1 MSGKPAA
8 TSGKPAQTV
17 RRSMTGFGR
26 ADGPQGLSAEVRS
39 VNGRHLELRV
49 RLPREL
55 AALERE
61 ARATAA
67 RHFERGQ
74 IEISVRLPRDGEL
87 APQLELDLEAA
98 RRYASAAEELAASL
112 GITAELTAARLL
124 ALPAVARVREP
135 ELEAEALAPA
145 VLETIARACEAA
157 AAMRAREGEAL
168 VRELRARL
176 ATIEVLVAKVEARAA
191 AVLSGL
197 RERLE
202 KRLAALAPEL
212 ETDPARLE
220 QEVVLYVD
228 RQDVTEETVRL
239 RSHLEQFA
247 ETLDAPGA
255 VGRKLEFVL
264 QEMGRETN
272 TIGSKA
278 ADAVLTRVVVE
289 LKTEQEKL
297 REQVQNVE

>member
-1 MSGKPAA
+1 MSDEPVVR
-8 TSGKPAQTV
+8 V

-26 ADGPQGLSAEVRS
+26 ADGPQGISAEVRT
-39 VNGRHLELRV
+39 VNSRHLEVRV

-61 ARATAA
+61 ARAAGA
-67 RHFERGQ
+67 RFFERGQ
-74 IEISVRLPRDGEL
+74 VEIAVRLPQEGDL
-87 APQLELDLEAA
+87 APRLELDLDAA
-98 RRYASAAEELAASL
+98 QRYASAAQELASGL
-112 GITAELTAARLL
+112 HLPSDLTAAKLL
-124 ALPAVARVREP
+124 SLPGVARVREP

-145 VLETIARACEAA
+145 VLETISSACRAA
-157 AAMRAREGEAL
+157 AEMRAREGEAL
-168 VRELRARL
+168 LRELRGRL
-176 ATIEVLVAKVEARAA
+176 GKIETLVSQIEARAA

-212 ETDPARLE
+212 EIDPGRLE

-228 RQDVTEETVRL
+228 RQDITEETVRL
-239 RSHLEQFA
+239 RSHLEQFS
-247 ETLDAPGA
+247 ETLDASGA

-272 TIGSKA
+272 TIGSKS

-297 REQVQNVE
+297 REQVLNLE

>member
-1 MSGKPAA
+1 MSEKP
-8 TSGKPAQTV
+8 GGRV

-26 ADGPQGLSAEVRS
+26 ADGPLGLSAEVRT
-39 VNGRHLELRV
+39 VNSRHLEVRV

-61 ARATAA
+61 ARAAA
-67 RHFERGQ
+67 TRFFERGQ
-74 IEISVRLPRDGEL
+74 VEIAVRLPQEGEL
-87 APQLELDLEAA
+87 APRLELDLESA
-98 RRYASAAEELAASL
+98 RRYASAAQELAAGL
-112 GITAELTAARLL
+112 GIPSELTASRLL
-124 ALPAVARVREP
+124 TLPAVARMREP
-135 ELEAEALAPA
+135 ELEVDSLSPAL
-145 VLETIARACEAA
+145 LETIALACAA
-157 AAMRAREGEAL
+157 AAEMRAREGESL
-168 VRELRARL
+168 LRELRARL
-176 ATIEVLVAKVEARAA
+176 AAIEVLVEKVEARAA
-191 AVLSGL
+191 AVLGGL

-228 RQDVTEETVRL
+228 RQDITEETVRL

-272 TIGSKA
+272 TIGSKS

-289 LKTEQEKL
+289 LKTELEKL
-297 REQVQNVE
+297 REQVLNLE

>member
-1 MSGKPAA
+1 
-8 TSGKPAQTV
+8 
-17 RRSMTGFGR
+17 MTGFGR
-26 ADGPQGLSAEVRS
+26 AEGPLGLTAEVRS
-39 VNGRHLELRV
+39 VNSRHLEVRV

-55 AALERE
+55 AAFERD
-61 ARATAA
+61 ARAAAA
-67 RHFERGQ
+67 RFFERGQ
-74 IEISVRLPRDGEL
+74 VEVALRLPQEGEL
-87 APQLELDLEAA
+87 APKLELDLDVA
-98 RRYASAAEELAASL
+98 RRYAQAATDLADSLRLPSELS
-112 GITAELTAARLL
+112 AARLL
-124 ALPAVARVREP
+124 TLPGVARVREP

-145 VLETIARACEAA
+145 LLETIARACAA
-157 AAMRAREGEAL
+157 AIDMRIREGESL
-168 VRELRARL
+168 VRELRKRL
-176 ATIEVLVAKVEARAA
+176 GAIETLVGQVEARALV
-191 AVLSGL
+191 VLAGL

-228 RQDVTEETVRL
+228 RQDITEETVRL

-247 ETLDAPGA
+247 ETLDAPGS

-278 ADAVLTRVVVE
+278 GDAVLTRLVVE

-297 REQVQNVE
+297 REQVLNIE

>member
-1 MSGKPAA
+1 MSGKP
-8 TSGKPAQTV
+8 GGRV

-26 ADGPQGLSAEVRS
+26 ADGPQGLSAEVRT
-39 VNGRHLELRV
+39 VNSRHLEVRV

-61 ARATAA
+61 ARAAA
-67 RHFERGQ
+67 SRFFERGQ
-74 IEISVRLPRDGEL
+74 VEIAVRLPQEGEL
-87 APQLELDLEAA
+87 APRLELDLDAA
-98 RRYASAAEELAASL
+98 RRYASAAQELAAGL
-112 GITAELTAARLL
+112 GIASDLTAARLL
-124 ALPAVARVREP
+124 TLPAVARVREP
-135 ELEAEALAPA
+135 ELEVDALANPLLA
-145 VLETIARACEAA
+145 TIASACAA
-157 AAMRAREGEAL
+157 AAEMRAREGESL
-168 VRELRARL
+168 LRELRGRL
-176 ATIEVLVAKVEARAA
+176 GGIEALVGQVEARAA
-191 AVLSGL
+191 AVLAGL

-228 RQDVTEETVRL
+228 RQDITEETVRL
-239 RSHLEQFA
+239 RSHLEQFV

-297 REQVQNVE
+297 REQVLNLE

>member
-1 MSGKPAA
+1 MSETAA
-8 TSGKPAQTV
+8 RV

-26 ADGPQGLSAEVRS
+26 ADGPLGLSAEVRS
-39 VNGRHLELRV
+39 VNSRHLEVRV

-55 AALERE
+55 AALERD
-61 ARATAA
+61 ARAAAA
-67 RHFERGQ
+67 RFFERGQ
-74 IEISVRLPRDGEL
+74 VEIAVRLPQEGEL
-87 APQLELDLEAA
+87 APRLELDLDAA
-98 RRYASAAEELAASL
+98 RRYARAAEEL
-112 GITAELTAARLL
+112 TAGLQIPSELTAAGLL
-124 ALPAVARVREP
+124 SLPGVARVREP
-135 ELEAEALAPA
+135 ELEASALAPA
-145 VLETIARACEAA
+145 LLETIARACAA
-157 AAMRAREGEAL
+157 AAEMRAREGESL
-168 VRELRARL
+168 LRELRGRL
-176 ATIEVLVAKVEARAA
+176 AKIATLVGQVEARAG
-191 AVLSGL
+191 AVLAGL

-239 RSHLEQFA
+239 RSHLEQFD
-247 ETLDAPGA
+247 ETLEAAGA

-264 QEMGRETN
+264 QEMARETN
-272 TIGSKA
+272 TIGSKS

-297 REQVQNVE
+297 REQVLNVE

>member
-1 MSGKPAA
+1 
-8 TSGKPAQTV
+8 
-17 RRSMTGFGR
+17 MTGFGR
-26 ADGPQGLSAEVRS
+26 ADGPLGLSAEVRT
-39 VNGRHLELRV
+39 VNSRHLEVRV

-61 ARATAA
+61 ARAEAS
-67 RHFERGQ
+67 RFFERGQ
-74 IEISVRLPRDGEL
+74 VEISVRFPKEGEL
-87 APQLELDLEAA
+87 SPRLELDLDSA
-98 RRYASAAEELAASL
+98 RRYANAAQALVSELQLPSDL
-112 GITAELTAARLL
+112 SAARLL
-124 ALPAVARVREP
+124 SLPGVARLRDP
-135 ELEAEALAPA
+135 ELEIEALEAGL
-145 VLETIARACEAA
+145 LETISSACAA
-157 AAMRAREGEAL
+157 AAEMRGREGEAL
-168 VRELRARL
+168 LRELRGRL
-176 ATIEVLVAKVEARAA
+176 ARIEALVGQVETRAA
-191 AVLSGL
+191 AVLAGL
-197 RERLE
+197 RGRLE

-264 QEMGRETN
+264 QEIGRETN
-272 TIGSKA
+272 TIGSKS
-278 ADAVLTRVVVE
+278 ADAALSRAVVD

-297 REQVQNVE
+297 REQVLNVE